1 MSKKD
6 GKQLIEVLLKT
17 IDRVGIKKTI
27 ESLEITEIHITENQ
41 VLQDIIIN
49 ETCKEFDITSKTLLQ
64 GRKNH
69 PSRTNAI
76 GVCCLLMRRYC
87 KISQAEIGRKIRKD
101 VSNVNK
107 YLKRCENLDD
117 KFKADREVLIHITN
131 IEDNLHNELAN
142 NLNIKK

>member
-6 GKQLIEVLLKT
+6 GKTLIEVLLKT

-27 ESLEITEIHITENQ
+27 ESLEVTEIHITENQ

-49 ETCKEFDITSKTLLQ
+49 QTCKEFDITNKTLLE

-76 GVCCLLMRRYC
+76 GVCCLLMKRYC
-87 KISQAEIGRKIRKD
+87 KISQAEIGRKLRKD

-107 YLKRCENLDD
+107 YIKKCESLDD
-117 KFKADREVLIHITN
+117 RFKSDREILISISN
-131 IEDNLHNELAN
+131 IEAHIHNELAN
-142 NLNIKK
+142 NLDIK

>member
-6 GKQLIEVLLKT
+6 GQQLIEVLLKT
-17 IDRVGIKKTI
+17 IERVGVKKTI
-27 ESLEITEIHITENQ
+27 ESLEITEVHITENQ
-41 VLQDIIIN
+41 MLQDLIIN
-49 ETCKEFDITSKTLLQ
+49 ETCKEFDITLKTLLQ

-76 GVCCLLMRRYC
+76 GVSCLLIRRYC

-107 YLKRCENLDD
+107 YLKKCENLDER
-117 KFKADREVLIHITN
+117 FKEDREVLLHIKN
-131 IEDNLHNELAN
+131 IENNLHNELAN
-142 NLNIKK
+142 NLNKK